1 MLLWPG
7 GWEWRGGR
15 GEGCPVPGVQAGG
28 PETRPQ
34 LPSCGESCGPA
45 AQRVAPY
52 CWSRPLLP
60 AAALSAPAALTRP
73 GTRPLPAPG
82 LPPRPPVHLSTARRC
97 WRPAAGLRDQCMQP
111 PGHHYITPGPAGTQA
126 TLQHTL
132 LTYIPHSP
140 RPPPAPGRRP
150 PKHLITSNTCSAT
163 TTCPERPTCSVPSP
177 SFQI

>member
-1 MLLWPG
+1 MEGRP
-7 GWEWRGGR
+7 GR
-15 GEGCPVPGVQAGG
+15 GVSSARCAGG
-28 PETRPQ
+28 GAGDQATAAQLRGELRPCC
-34 LPSCGESCGPA
+34 PESC
-45 AQRVAPY
+45 
-52 CWSRPLLP
+52 PLLLESPP
-60 AAALSAPAALTRP
+60 APRCCLVGPCRPDPARHPAPA
-73 GTRPLPAPG
+73 G
-82 LPPRPPVHLSTARRC
+82 PRPPPPST
-97 WRPAAGLRDQCMQP
+97 RPPQYGQALLAAGAGLRDQCMQP
-111 PGHHYITPGPAGTQA
+111 PGHHCITPGPAGTQA